1 MSLLRILTGAVLFA
15 YLGIVARASWVLS
28 HPRRDFV
35 PRDYRPS
42 ALPLERFWLQSRGG
56 LRLAAWYTGR
66 DDAPGTIIFAHGVWS
81 NHLEMES
88 RAEALWRRGFSVL
101 LFDCRACG
109 ESEGRTTTLGQKEV
123 DDLLGAIDFLAGD
136 SDPGPIG
143 VWGNSMGG
151 SVAIMAAAR
160 CHHIDAVVS
169 DSAFAVLADNL
180 RHGFHAATGLP
191 AWLFLRAVIALAE
204 ALAGANLPSVRPI
217 DSVPDLS
224 PRPLLLVQGEQDVLV
239 HPREARALHA
249 AAGEPKELWML
260 PDCGHVEAFDRLP
273 EEFTDRVDKFFR
285 QAFESAGPTR
295 ADTWETP

>member
-1 MSLLRILTGAVLFA
+1 MSLLRILSGAVLFA
-15 YLGIVARASWVLS
+15 YLGIVARVSWRLS
-28 HPRRDFV
+28 HPRRDIV
-35 PRDYRPS
+35 PRDYRPTD
-42 ALPLERFWLQSRGG
+42 LPLERVRLQSRGG
-56 LRLAAWYTGR
+56 LRLAGWHAR
-66 DDAPGTIIFAHGVWS
+66 QDDAPGTIVFAHGVWS

-88 RAEALWRRGFSVL
+88 RAEALWTRGYSVL
-101 LFDCRACG
+101 LFDYRACG

-151 SVAIMAAAR
+151 AVAIMAAGR

-180 RHGFHAATGLP
+180 GHGFHAATGLP
-191 AWLFLRAVIALAE
+191 AWLFLRTVIALAE
-204 ALAGANLPSVRPI
+204 TLAGANLRSVRPI
-217 DSVPDLS
+217 DSVPALS

-239 HPREARALHA
+239 HPGEARALHA

-260 PDCGHVEAFDRLP
+260 PECGHVEAFEKLP

-285 QAFESAGPTR
+285 QSFEPAGSTR
-295 ADTWETP
+295 ADTSETP

>member
-1 MSLLRILTGAVLFA
+1 VSLLRILSGAVLFA

-35 PRDYRPS
+35 PRNYRPS
-42 ALPLERFWLQSRGG
+42 ALPLERVQVQSRGG
-56 LRLAAWYTGR
+56 LRLAAWHAR
-66 DDAPGTIIFAHGVWS
+66 QDDAPGTIVFSHGVWS

-101 LFDCRACG
+101 LFDYRACG

-123 DDLLGAIDFLAGD
+123 DDLLGAVDFLSGD
-136 SDPGPIG
+136 SDRGPIG

-151 SVAIMAAAR
+151 SIAIMAAGR
-160 CHHIDAVVS
+160 CPHIDAVVS
-169 DSAFAVLADNL
+169 DSAFAVLAGNL
-180 RHGFHAATGLP
+180 GHGFHAATGLP

-204 ALAGANLPSVRPI
+204 ALAGGDLRSVRPL
-217 DSVPDLS
+217 DSVPALS
-224 PRPLLLVQGEQDVLV
+224 PRPLLLVQGEEDVLV

-249 AAGEPKELWML
+249 AAGDPKELWML

-273 EEFTDRVDKFFR
+273 DEFTDQVDKFFR

-295 ADTWETP
+295 ADTSETP